1 MSDDGQPVGGISALL
16 AERQRTH
23 GDFFTTSLIEQG
35 IIEMMRLGAG
45 QRWIDLP
52 PTVRSALIHIATKM
66 ARIVSG
72 DEQEPEHWKDIQGY
86 AELVCRRIA
95 ERRAWAENAGA
106 GPLPADQA
114 AEEAS

>member
-16 AERQRTH
+16 AKRQHTH

-35 IIEMMRLGAG
+35 IIDVLLLDLE
-45 QRWIDLP
+45 RWRRLP
-52 PTVRSALIHIATKM
+52 PSARSALIHIATKM

-72 DEQEPEHWKDIQGY
+72 DEQEPEHWKDIEGY
-86 AELVCRRIA
+86 AELVFRRIA